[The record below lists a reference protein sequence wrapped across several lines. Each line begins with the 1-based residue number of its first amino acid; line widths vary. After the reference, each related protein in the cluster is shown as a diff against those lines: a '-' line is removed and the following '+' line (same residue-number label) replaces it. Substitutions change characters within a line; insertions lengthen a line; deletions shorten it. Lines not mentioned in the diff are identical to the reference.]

1 MMSWYFKAAFK
12 DLYRFIKLKTLTGSR
27 KYMMYQYVSIL
38 TIPLKIL
45 VQLGRLVDFLAKLL
59 GKVGCPVQLGV
70 VGRHFAIM
78 EGPVG
83 HQETSN
89 NDPSPFLIMVGILNL
104 AVASVAHLKVA

>member
-1 MMSWYFKAAFK
+1 
-12 DLYRFIKLKTLTGSR
+12 
-27 KYMMYQYVSIL
+27 MMYQYVSIL
-38 TIPLKIL
+38 MIPLKIL
-45 VQLGRLVDFLAKLL
+45 VPLGRLVDFLAKLL

-78 EGPVG
+78 KGPVG

-89 NDPSPFLIMVGILNL
+89 NNPSPFLIMCGILNL